1 MSQAK
6 FSTETYQ
13 LAAGQ
18 WLKLHL
24 KPGAVVHLASGRL
37 TVAGPPTWL
46 AETVSRPAAT
56 LTPGAVYIAGIAG
69 WTTLAAHGAATVHI
83 MQPAPPPGWWRLI
96 KSRFGRSGLLLGI
109 ARPPDTKAAEIPV
122 PHATSK

>member
-1 MSQAK
+1 MSQPK
-6 FSTETYQ
+6 LSTETHQ

-18 WLKLHL
+18 CLMLRL
-24 KPGAVVHLASGRL
+24 APGAVVHLESGRL
-37 TVAGPPTWL
+37 TVAGPPSWL
-46 AETVSRPAAT
+46 AETVCRPAAT
-56 LTPGAVYIAGIAG
+56 LMPGAVYFAGIAG
-69 WTTLAAHGAATVHI
+69 WTTLAAGGAATVHI

-96 KSRFGRSGLLLGI
+96 KSRFGRSGLLLGN